1 MLAKSKLL
9 VLKYLGA
16 CKGLTLRSN
25 QKVKQNGLVVE
36 YWGLEMAVSVS
47 GFPVAVSAHMK

>member
-9 VLKYLGA
+9 VLRYLGA

-47 GFPVAVSAHMK
+47 GFPVAASAHMK